1 MRERANGIGMDF
13 VSSLITQSEQPE
25 FCSGLTLMSSGAA
38 QFQDGRRTR
47 LVCGQSHPPLLGAGS
62 VMGLGAGS
70 VMGLEA
76 GSVMGLGAD
85 GMKGEV
91 FWGNLPCPQ
100 SKEKREKERVFSAE
114 LLNIL
119 TR

>member
-1 MRERANGIGMDF
+1 MDF
-13 VSSLITQSEQPE
+13 IISLITQSEQPE
-25 FCSGLTLMSSGAA
+25 FCSGQLSGP
-38 QFQDGRRTR
+38 QEQLNFQDGRRTR
-47 LVCGQSHPPLLGAGS
+47 LVCDQSHPPLLGAGS

-100 SKEKREKERVFSAE
+100 SKEKAREREGLFRQNFS
-114 LLNIL
+114 IFSY
-119 TR
+119 R